1 MWKEWSIIEARL
13 SKVYSFALERRAI
26 RAYVALSGH
35 VRAVSVAHLS
45 LLGREDQGVPHI
57 ERGVPHPSFDRGG
70 DQEALAQAS
79 PPVPP
84 VRARLHIKLHVSI
97 TQIHSTGCR
106 ALGC

>member
-13 SKVYSFALERRAI
+13 SKVYPLALERRAI

-57 ERGVPHPSFDRGG
+57 ERGVPHPSFDRASKRFILAYRMPVWVAGMS
-70 DQEALAQAS
+70 DQS
-79 PPVPP
+79 STVTTTWS
-84 VRARLHIKLHVSI
+84 VS
-97 TQIHSTGCR
+97 TKG
-106 ALGC
+106 

>member
-13 SKVYSFALERRAI
+13 SKVYQFTLEKRAI

-45 LLGREDQGVPHI
+45 LLGREDQ
-57 ERGVPHPSFDRGG
+57 GVPHPSFDRGG

-84 VRARLHIKLHVSI
+84 VRARLHIKLN
-97 TQIHSTGCR
+97 
-106 ALGC
+106 A